1 MNFFILQY
9 LKQVNYN
16 DKYTTKD
23 YSNQSNHK
31 KLTKITSYY
40 VTFNNIAHKALVIIS
55 TTL

>member
-1 MNFFILQY
+1 MNFFFLLY

-40 VTFNNIAHKALVIIS
+40 ATFNNIAHKALVIIS